1 MSGSGLNLV
10 ISDGGAVTVGE
21 TLSGY
26 VHGPGNSYEISVS
39 FSLRPD
45 ATQVDINKRYMVS
58 GDYRVFLRHGSG
70 LMTPD
75 TVGSYLL
82 KNVGQ
87 EYVFPQLG
95 YWDGGGMDITL
106 EDNAAYGIQGYRS
119 VLVGDHMTE
128 IAGVVTGLWRPL
140 EAIAPLGVG
149 DPNGIWGL
157 VFDDAI
163 LGGQGNL
170 QSWSIT
176 LKPVPE
182 PSSGSLFL
190 FGLAAA
196 LARRRRSKRLVGSGV
211 GKRRVR

>member
-1 MSGSGLNLV
+1 VVITPTQEMVMSGSGMNLV
-10 ISDGGAVTVGE
+10 IEDGGAVTVGE

-26 VHGPGNSYEISVS
+26 VHVPGNFYEISVS

-87 EYVFPQLG
+87 EHVFPQLG

-106 EDNAAYGIQGYRS
+106 EDRAAYGIQGYRS

-128 IAGVVTGLWRPL
+128 IAGVVTGTWRPRD
-140 EAIAPLGVG
+140 AMGPVGMG
-149 DPNGIWGL
+149 DPNGVWGL

-163 LGGQGNL
+163 LGGQANL
-170 QSWSIT
+170 KSWSVT

-182 PSSGSLFL
+182 ASAASLML
-190 FGLAAA
+190 VAFGIGLWKM
-196 LARRRRSKRLVGSGV
+196 RRRRGAA
-211 GKRRVR
+211 